1 MADLK
6 LEIAQER
13 PFSSLEEEALL
24 NLMRT
29 ADCVNRAFHLQVRTW
44 GVTSTQYNV
53 LRILRGAHPAALTCS
68 EIGLRMIA
76 TDPDITRLLGRLKA
90 LKLIRQNRDRHDRRI
105 VLTRISEAGL
115 ELLKQMDPVVQSLPI
130 EMLGNFSKEE
140 LAELIRLLELGRR
153 FSLGNAESCPPD
165 GEPNG
170 HRSSLRPVSCDGA
183 KA

>member
-1 MADLK
+1 MAGLK

-29 ADCVNRAFHLQVRTW
+29 ADCINRTFHLRVRTW

-90 LKLIRQNRDRHDRRI
+90 LKLIRQNRDRHDRRM
-105 VLTRISEAGL
+105 VWTRISEAGL
-115 ELLKQMDPVVQSLPI
+115 ELLKQMDPLIQSLPL
-130 EMLGNFSKEE
+130 EMLGNLNKEE
-140 LAELIRLLELGRR
+140 LAELIRLLELGRK
-153 FSLGNAESCPPD
+153 FSEVNGGACSTAGASEGHPS
-165 GEPNG
+165 G
-170 HRSSLRPVSCDGA
+170 HRAISCNGTSS
-183 KA
+183 

>member
-1 MADLK
+1 MAGLK

-13 PFSSLEEEALL
+13 PFSSIEEEALL

-29 ADCVNRAFHLQVRTW
+29 ADCVNRAFHLQVRAW
-44 GVTSTQYNV
+44 GITSTQYNV

-115 ELLKQMDPVVQSLPI
+115 ELLKQMDPVVLRLPT
-130 EMLGNFSKEE
+130 EMLGNLSKKE
-140 LAELIRLLELGRR
+140 LTELIRLLELGRR
-153 FSLGNAESCPPD
+153 FSLESAETCIQEVKAE
-165 GEPNG
+165 GRRAG
-170 HRSSLRPVSCDGA
+170 HRKISCEGK

>member
-13 PFSSLEEEALL
+13 PFSSIEEEALL
-24 NLMRT
+24 NLIRT
-29 ADCVNRAFHLQVRTW
+29 ADCVNRAFHVQIRAW

-105 VLTRISEAGL
+105 VLTRISDSGL
-115 ELLKQMDPVVQSLPI
+115 DLLKQMDPVVQRLPI
-130 EMLGNFSKEE
+130 EMLGNLSKKE

-153 FSLGNAESCPPD
+153 FSLESAKACSTDD
-165 GEPNG
+165 GSEG
-170 HRSSLRPVSCDGA
+170 QGTSHGSVSCDGK